1 MEKMMLI
8 LLILLILGFAVF
20 LASAYSKA

>member
-1 MEKMMLI
+1 MEKMM
-8 LLILLILGFAVF
+8 LILLILGFAVF